1 MSTVFPIWLISI
13 DYILGFLMLV
23 LIIKFILNL
32 FITEE
37 SRFKIFRLFTKITE
51 PILNI
56 SSRITPNFIVKP
68 IIPIY
73 LAWLVFMLRVYF
85 LPLFIGYSA
94 IGNFAFLFEKDVITL
109 INTTVLNMALYLN
122 YGL

>member
-1 MSTVFPIWLISI
+1 MSNEFPIWLISI

-32 FITEE
+32 FITEG
-37 SRFKIFRLFTKITE
+37 SDFRIFRFFTKVTQ
-51 PILNI
+51 PILN
-56 SSRITPNFIVKP
+56 STSRITPNFIVKP

-73 LAWLVFMLRVYF
+73 LAWLLFMVRIYF

-94 IGNFAFLFEKDVITL
+94 IGNFAFLFEKDTIYL

>member
-1 MSTVFPIWLISI
+1 MSTEFPIWLISI
-13 DYILGFLMLV
+13 DYILGFLMLI

-32 FITEE
+32 FITER
-37 SRFKIFRLFTKITE
+37 SNLRIFRFFKKITD
-51 PILNI
+51 PMLN
-56 SSRITPNFIVKP
+56 STSKITPNFIVKP

-73 LAWLVFMLRVYF
+73 LAWLLFMMRIYF

-94 IGNFAFLFEKDVITL
+94 IGNFAFLFEKDTVYL

>member
-1 MSTVFPIWLISI
+1 MSNEFPIWLISI

-32 FITEE
+32 FITEG
-37 SRFKIFRLFTKITE
+37 SHFRIFRFFTKVTQ
-51 PILNI
+51 PILN
-56 SSRITPNFIVKP
+56 STSRITPNFIVKP

-73 LAWLVFMLRVYF
+73 LAWLLFMVRIYF

-94 IGNFAFLFEKDVITL
+94 IGNFAFLFEKDTVYL

>member
-1 MSTVFPIWLISI
+1 MNIVFPIWLISI
-13 DYILGFLMLV
+13 DYILGFLMLI

-37 SRFKIFRLFTKITE
+37 SNFRVFRFFKKITD
-51 PILNI
+51 PMLN
-56 SSRITPNFIVKP
+56 STSKITPNFIVKP

-73 LAWLVFMLRVYF
+73 LAWLLFMLRIYF

-94 IGNFAFLFEKDVITL
+94 IGNFAFLFEKDTIYL

>member
-1 MSTVFPIWLISI
+1 
-13 DYILGFLMLV
+13 MLV

-32 FITEE
+32 FFTEE
-37 SRFKIFRLFTKITE
+37 SNFRIFRLFTKITE
-51 PILNI
+51 PILN
-56 SSRITPNFIVKP
+56 STSKITPNFVVKP

-73 LAWLVFMLRVYF
+73 LAWILFMLRIYF

-94 IGNFAFLFEKDVITL
+94 IGNLAFLFEKDIISL
-109 INTTVLNMALYLN
+109 INTTILDMALYLN

>member
-1 MSTVFPIWLISI
+1 MNTVFPIWLISI

-32 FITEE
+32 LITEG
-37 SRFKIFRLFTKITE
+37 SHFGIFRFFTKITE
-51 PILNI
+51 PILN
-56 SSRITPNFIVKP
+56 STSRITPNFVVKP

-73 LAWLVFMLRVYF
+73 LAWILFMLRIYF

-94 IGNFAFLFEKDVITL
+94 IGKFAFLFEKDVISL
-109 INTTVLNMALYLN
+109 INMTVLNMALYLN

>member
-1 MSTVFPIWLISI
+1 MNTVFPIWLISI

-32 FITEE
+32 FITEG
-37 SRFKIFRLFTKITE
+37 SHLRFFRFFTKITE
-51 PILNI
+51 PILN
-56 SSRITPNFIVKP
+56 STSKITPNFVVKP

-73 LAWLVFMLRVYF
+73 LAWLLFMLRIYF
-85 LPLFIGYSA
+85 LPLVIGFSA
-94 IGNFAFLFEKDVITL
+94 IGNFAFLFEKDIISL
-109 INTTVLNMALYLN
+109 INTTILNMALYLN

>member
-1 MSTVFPIWLISI
+1 MNVVFPIWLISI

-32 FITEE
+32 FITEG
-37 SRFKIFRLFTKITE
+37 SNFRIFRFFKKITD
-51 PILNI
+51 PMLN
-56 SSRITPNFIVKP
+56 STFKITPNFIVKP

-73 LAWLVFMLRVYF
+73 LAWLLFMLRIYF
-85 LPLFIGYSA
+85 LPVFIGYSA
-94 IGNFAFLFEKDVITL
+94 IGNFAFLFEKDTIYL

>member
-1 MSTVFPIWLISI
+1 MNIVFPIWLISI

-32 FITEE
+32 FITEG
-37 SRFKIFRLFTKITE
+37 SHFKIFRLFTKITE
-51 PILNI
+51 PILYI
-56 SSRITPNFIVKP
+56 SSRITPNFVVKP

-73 LAWLVFMLRVYF
+73 LAWLLFMLRVYF

-94 IGNFAFLFEKDVITL
+94 IGNFAFLFEKDVISL
-109 INTTVLNMALYLN
+109 INTTVLNMALHLN